1 MKKFLLIAL
10 AAALIA
16 ALLVFQ
22 TVRRGRVTTIV
33 DDEYNDDICSV
44 TGGEADV
51 FRGRHGQTLTIYSIK
66 HGSLALRVG
75 CHWLYVDPVATAVAP
90 ATDYGALPKA
100 DYILITHSHP
110 DHLDADAVATLS
122 TERTRIIANAEGVGA
137 LLEANA
143 EGVGALLE
151 ANTESAVL
159 LEANA
164 EGVGAEVLANGD
176 RLTLGD
182 GWTVE
187 AVPAYNCSPDKQQ
200 FHPQGRDN
208 GYILTVCGLR
218 VYIAGDTE
226 DIAELRALKDID
238 IAFLPCNQPF
248 TMTPE
253 QCARAARTM
262 APRVLFPYHY
272 GDTDVQSLP
281 TLLEGSGIDVRI
293 RSYR

>member
-1 MKKFLLIAL
+1 MKKFLFIAL
-10 AAALIA
+10 AAALVA

-22 TVRRGRVTTIV
+22 TVRRGRVATIV

-137 LLEANA
+137 LLEA
-143 EGVGALLE
+143 
-151 ANTESAVL
+151 S
-159 LEANA
+159 A

-208 GYILTVCGLR
+208 GYILAVCGLR

-253 QCARAARTM
+253 QCARAARTV

-281 TLLEGSGIDVRI
+281 ALLEGSGIDVRI

>member
-22 TVRRGRVTTIV
+22 TVRRGRVATIV

-110 DHLDADAVATLS
+110 DHLDADAVAALS

-143 EGVGALLE
+143 EGVGA
-151 ANTESAVL
+151 
-159 LEANA
+159 
-164 EGVGAEVLANGD
+164 EVLANGD
-176 RLTLGD
+176 RLPLGD
-182 GWTVE
+182 GWAVE

-208 GYILTVCGLR
+208 GYVLTVCGLR

-253 QCARAARTM
+253 QCARAARTV

-281 TLLEGSGIDVRI
+281 ALLEGSGIDVRI

>member
-22 TVRRGRVTTIV
+22 TVRRGRVATIV

-44 TGGEADV
+44 TGGEADA

-90 ATDYGALPKA
+90 ATDYSALPKA

-143 EGVGALLE
+143 EGVGA
-151 ANTESAVL
+151 
-159 LEANA
+159 
-164 EGVGAEVLANGD
+164 EVLANGD
-176 RLTLGD
+176 RLTLSD
-182 GWTVE
+182 GWAVE

-208 GYILTVCGLR
+208 GYVLTVCGLR

-253 QCARAARTM
+253 QCARAARTV

-281 TLLEGSGIDVRI
+281 ALLEGSGIDVRI

>member
-10 AAALIA
+10 AAVLVA
-16 ALLVFQ
+16 ALLVLQ
-22 TVRRGRVTTIV
+22 TVRRGRVATIV

-143 EGVGALLE
+143 ENA
-151 ANTESAVL
+151 AL

-164 EGVGAEVLANGD
+164 EGVGAEVLANGEC
-176 RLTLGD
+176 LTLGD

-208 GYILTVCGLR
+208 GYVLTVCGLR

-253 QCARAARTM
+253 QCARAARTV

-281 TLLEGSGIDVRI
+281 ALLEGSGIDVRI

>member
-10 AAALIA
+10 AAALVA

-22 TVRRGRVTTIV
+22 TMRRGRVATIV

-75 CHWLYVDPVATAVAP
+75 CHWLYVDPVTTAVAP

-143 EGVGALLE
+143 ECAALLE
-151 ANTESAVL
+151 AS
-159 LEANA
+159 A

-176 RLTLGD
+176 RLTLDD

-208 GYILTVCGLR
+208 GYVLTVCGLR

-253 QCARAARTM
+253 QCARAARTV

-281 TLLEGSGIDVRI
+281 ALLEGSGIDVRI

>member
-10 AAALIA
+10 AAVLVA
-16 ALLVFQ
+16 ALLVLQ
-22 TVRRGRVTTIV
+22 TVRRGRVATIV

-90 ATDYGALPKA
+90 ATDYSALPKA

-143 EGVGALLE
+143 ENA
-151 ANTESAVL
+151 AL

-164 EGVGAEVLANGD
+164 EGVGAEVLANGEC
-176 RLTLGD
+176 LTLGD

-208 GYILTVCGLR
+208 GYVLTVCGLR

-253 QCARAARTM
+253 QCARAARTV

-281 TLLEGSGIDVRI
+281 ALLEGSGIDVRI